1 METSAKVGAVSVLMV
16 VGVGLKLARLATH
29 SSRHSTWSAS
39 SSISGGA
46 LGSAYGGSS
55 FTSRRVLEELE
66 ERRLE
71 REVAKAIADAKT
83 ALESTIER
91 SCATTSRI
99 RYLEPQGASLAS
111 LFRSS
116 RRLDAPSDVRVPSAQ
131 QVMGLPVM
139 VMARD
144 GESPRWC
151 VDATQGMA
159 NELVKG
165 APSWRSNVVE
175 AVAPGAWVLHTTP
188 GEGVP
193 ASTALVSS
201 AFLQSLG
208 PTTLVAM
215 APTDHTVAIADASK
229 PEAVRAAAKKL
240 APLIDT
246 SLGDGVLQAQPLV
259 FKDGAWKPWTAPL
272 PPEVA
277 EVKKLAELAETR
289 MALSLLDGFPRSDEL
304 EAFQQLGAGLPPFDF
319 REGVTTTL
327 ESDEKRRTTVAIADL
342 EEPTFVGQ
350 ADSVSFFEG
359 PTART
364 LSWAAF
370 TKKYAAQ
377 LEPVKIDGTVVPH
390 VVRLVPAVSR

>member
-1 METSAKVGAVSVLMV
+1 MDNSAKVGAVSVLAIL
-16 VGVGLKLARLATH
+16 GIGLRLVATIGRSARH
-29 SSRHSTWSAS
+29 SSSSYS
-39 SSISGGA
+39 SSSFGG
-46 LGSAYGGSS
+46 SYGGSLGRYDS
-55 FTSRRVLEELE
+55 KRALEEFE

-71 REVAKAIADAKT
+71 REIAKAVDEAKKE
-83 ALESTIER
+83 LEGTVER

-111 LFRSS
+111 LFRSH
-116 RRLDAPSDVRVPSAQ
+116 RRTSAPADAKVPSAPR
-131 QVMGLPVM
+131 VMGLEVM

-159 NELVKG
+159 NDLAQSE
-165 APSWRSNVVE
+165 PSWKSNVVE
-175 AVAPGAWVLHTTP
+175 AIAPGAWLLHTTP

-201 AFLQSLG
+201 TFVKNLG
-208 PTTLVAM
+208 PATLIAM
-215 APTDHTVAIADASK
+215 APTDHTVAFADASK
-229 PEAVRAAAKKL
+229 PAAIRAAAKKL

-246 SLGDGVLQAQPLV
+246 SLGDGVLQAQPLL
-259 FKDGAWKPWTAPL
+259 FKNGAWTEWTAPL

-289 MALSLLDGFPRSDEL
+289 MALDLLDGFPRADEL
-304 EAFQQLGAGLPPFDF
+304 DTFQQLGAGLPPFDF
-319 REGVTTTL
+319 REAVTTTIQ
-327 ESDEKRRTTVAIADL
+327 SDEKRHTTVALDDL
-342 EEPTFVGQ
+342 EEATFVGQ
-350 ADSVSFFEG
+350 ADSVSLVEG
-359 PTART
+359 TTERT

-390 VVRLVPAVSR
+390 VLRLVPAVSR